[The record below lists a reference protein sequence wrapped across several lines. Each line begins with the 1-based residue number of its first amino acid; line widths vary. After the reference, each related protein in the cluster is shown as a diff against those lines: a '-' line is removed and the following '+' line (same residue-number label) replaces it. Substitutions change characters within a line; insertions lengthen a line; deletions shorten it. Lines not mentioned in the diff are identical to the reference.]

1 MYMTLSTFRL
11 AVLIAIVGLGQASAA
26 ELASTALFDGISS
39 SSLLSPGSPA
49 VWQGWDGSDW
59 EVFSS
64 DGNTTAQLTDND
76 FDDTYPQRSGS
87 SVVWQGWDGEDWEI
101 YQFASN
107 LLNRLTDNKFDDIA
121 AHFSGANVKWQGW
134 DGNDWEIF
142 EFDGTTT
149 TQVTDN
155 RIDDRVL
162 FASDMSAGPT
172 GTPGSNPA
180 LSGGSTPEPSAL
192 ALTSL
197 GLVGVLVSSRRR
209 RSRA

>member
-1 MYMTLSTFRL
+1 MMRSAFRL
-11 AVLIAIVGLGQASAA
+11 AVLIALFCLGQAGAA

-49 VWQGWDGSDW
+49 VWQDWDGSDW

-64 DGNTTAQLTDND
+64 DGNTTVQLTDNN
-76 FDDTYPQRSGS
+76 FDDRYPQRSGS
-87 SVVWQGWDGEDWEI
+87 RVVWQGWDGEDWEI
-101 YQFASN
+101 YQFGSN
-107 LLNRLTDNKFDDIA
+107 VLNRLTDNRLDDIA

-142 EFDGTTT
+142 QFDGTIV
-149 TQVTDN
+149 TQLTDN

-172 GTPGSNPA
+172 GNLGNSGA
-180 LSGGSTPEPSAL
+180 HSGGSTPEPSAF
-192 ALTSL
+192 AFASW
-197 GLVGVLVSSRRR
+197 GLMGVLLSGRRR
-209 RSRA
+209 GRA